1 MGNIQIEFS
10 AEDVQEI
17 KRSMDMGL
25 GFKLGLGVGNVGVT
39 VTRGLPAALSTAAV
53 WFDAREGV
61 DGTAQTWT
69 DRNNS
74 VVATV
79 PASSVFPTVETENAI
94 VGGAA
99 LVWPST
105 NLNNTRLQFT
115 PTACAYIM
123 IVAAYVDGSQATF
136 FNLDR
141 PFNGS
146 DFDQSGASST
156 NAWGGGTTYSNLN
169 QSRKNGGTLT
179 DVVLPL
185 AGDIVEFEDTGTG
198 GNLLNTIGNFAA
210 TGTNRGWRGPISQVL
225 GWTTKPTESELI
237 AVREYFA
244 DLYGITLA

>member
-25 GFKLGLGVGNVGVT
+25 GFKLGLGVGNVKAT
-39 VTRGLPAALSTAAV
+39 VSELFPAVLSDAAV

-74 VVATV
+74 VVASV
-79 PASSVFPTVETENAI
+79 PSGSAFPTFEAENAI
-94 VGGAA
+94 IGGAA

-123 IVAAYVDGSQATF
+123 IVAAYLDGAVTAF
-136 FNLDR
+136 ANLDR

-146 DFDQSGASST
+146 DFDQFGNNGSNNWGSGS
-156 NAWGGGTTYSNLN
+156 TYSNLD
-169 QSRKNGGTLT
+169 QSRKNGGALT

-198 GNLLNTIGNFAA
+198 GNLLNTIGNFSA
-210 TGTNRGWRGPISQVL
+210 TGTHRGWRGPIAQVI

-244 DLYGITLA
+244 ELYGITLA